1 MLNMPYTSKPQ
12 ASSTKSTSTPIS
24 STVWVGNIS
33 SNASEQQVL
42 DLAATIGKVIKFD
55 FMYHD
60 GKGGNLPRGYAF
72 VTYCGK

>member
-1 MLNMPYTSKPQ
+1 MPYTSKPQ
-12 ASSTKSTSTPIS
+12 ASSTKSTITPIS

>member
-1 MLNMPYTSKPQ
+1 MPNMPYTPKPQ

>member
-1 MLNMPYTSKPQ
+1 MTNMPYTSKPQ
-12 ASSTKSTSTPIS
+12 ASSTKTTSTPIS

>member
-1 MLNMPYTSKPQ
+1 MPYTSKPQ
-12 ASSTKSTSTPIS
+12 NSSTKTTSTPIS